1 MSSLPNSSQ
10 VYNLERFRGE
20 FNASHPTG
28 EPRSYSVGE
37 KVLYEGKL
45 FVALSNIQVESPDNN
60 SSWVCLGSTRVSYR
74 NTRPQDPE
82 VGDMWVNYAN
92 GRTYTFIDDGENK
105 QFVEL

>member
-1 MSSLPNSSQ
+1 MSSLQNSSQ

-45 FVALSNIQVESPDNN
+45 FVALSNIQGESPDNN
-60 SSWVCLGSTRVSYR
+60 SSWVGLGSTRVSYR